1 MSGER
6 IPGNV
11 RRREAVGEM
20 WKWFLPDGRLE
31 RLPASPA
38 DRHKV
43 LEHIASRFDK
53 HREYAEREVNM
64 ILAQIDRDPALLRRY
79 LVDEALMTR
88 SGGRYRRA

>member
-20 WKWFLPDGRLE
+20 WKWFWPDGRLE
-31 RLPASPA
+31 RLPASRL

-43 LEHIASRFDK
+43 LEDLASRFESD
-53 HREYAEREVNM
+53 REYEEREVNL
-64 ILAQIDRDPALLRRY
+64 ILAQVDRDPALLRRY
-79 LVDEALMTR
+79 LVDEGLMTR
-88 SGGRYRRA
+88 AGGRYRRV